1 MHVVADAVSSRTR
14 HDRQYALE
22 VFRPLGSHPPA
33 THAQRMRQ
41 SGAFI
46 TTTESLLFQLLGD
59 AKHPRFKDVQKLV
72 LEPLSDWSI
81 E

>member
-1 MHVVADAVSSRTR
+1 
-14 HDRQYALE
+14 
-22 VFRPLGSHPPA
+22 
-33 THAQRMRQ
+33 MRQ